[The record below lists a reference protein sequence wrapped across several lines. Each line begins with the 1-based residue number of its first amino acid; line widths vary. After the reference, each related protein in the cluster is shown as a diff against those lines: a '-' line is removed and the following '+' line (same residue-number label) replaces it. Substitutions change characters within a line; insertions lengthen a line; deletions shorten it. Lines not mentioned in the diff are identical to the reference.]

1 MQKYLLFIYILL
13 PCSVLAWRHS
23 LLQAKSLY
31 SCSTGGELSPC
42 VDNYRHNN
50 LFLGLCNTI
59 FSFPVWSQPKDF
71 TFSEF
76 FVECPMEKSGNPP
89 CASEK
94 CLCSSSSAGWGSAE
108 HRYLGRA
115 CAPAEKS
122 FCTAPVFILINTHTL
137 SRPVLQSWI
146 ISSALQASFK
156 QAFPPFACSF
166 KSTKHYLHLCKSQ
179 SL

>member
-1 MQKYLLFIYILL
+1 MQKYLLSIYILL
-13 PCSVLAWRHS
+13 PCSVLAWRHA

-76 FVECPMEKSGNPP
+76 FVECPMEKSGNLP

-94 CLCSSSSAGWGSAE
+94 CLCPSSSAGWGSAE

-115 CAPAEKS
+115 CAQAETELLHSSSVYFDKHS
-122 FCTAPVFILINTHTL
+122 HTL
-137 SRPVLQSWI
+137 S
-146 ISSALQASFK
+146 SSLAELDHFK
-156 QAFPPFACSF
+156 CSPGKF
-166 KSTKHYLHLCKSQ
+166 
-179 SL
+179 